1 MTATGS
7 GYLVP
12 DPPLVPANAEVVE
25 HAAGATLTVASFG
38 KIHTNTG
45 DSDSQELT
53 LPAAADAAGMSLK
66 AQLTVAQDVVLVPA
80 SGEAIYLG
88 GSGTDDEKL
97 NIAGV
102 IGNYA
107 DIFCDGERYH
117 VFDYSG
123 VLTKTT

>member
-7 GYLVP
+7 GFLVP
-12 DPPLVPANAEVVE
+12 EPPLVPANATVVE
-25 HAAGATLTVASFG
+25 HDAGATLTVASFA

-45 DSDSQELT
+45 DSDSQEIT
-53 LPAAADAAGMSLK
+53 LPAAKDAAGMSLK
-66 AQLTVAQDVVLVPA
+66 YQLTVAQAVVLVPA
-80 SGEAIYLG
+80 SGEKIFLG
-88 GSGTDDEKL
+88 GSGTADEKL

-107 DIFCDGERYH
+107 DIYCDGEQYQ

-123 VLTKTT
+123 VITKST